1 MIQNFRQ
8 RLFKHFILLSVSL
21 GIPLLACLVV
31 LGSMVPRA
39 HIETISLATAA
50 QIAERLTTNVAL
62 DRISLNPNFSIEGH
76 RLQTQPVFFPVASKT
91 REALVK
97 RMGSS
102 FSRYLLEKYIATD
115 IQLVMIPASFEGI
128 ENQQKAI
135 IIAALDASQLGKQFD
150 YGVYEDDDI
159 GAQIQDARIANQ
171 GSKGTGLWSAFAPVF
186 NKKQQTVAMVVVH
199 SDASMINKLDWAG
212 AFFAFMLVA
221 SVIGLSVY
229 FASRMAR
236 RIHHPIKAL
245 HEGMLELAKGNFD
258 IKLAPS
264 HTGDEFDD
272 LIRHFNNTSAQ
283 LKDRLNMLNSM
294 QMAAEI
300 QAKLLPQEYPDLNN
314 YALAAS
320 LNYAELAGGDY
331 YDFILI
337 PADKGAG
344 NSWLLVVGDVTGHG
358 VSAALLVAWLR
369 ATVRLLARECK
380 EDLVSLVE
388 RLNASM
394 LQDMNTGKFVTL
406 FFAIVDDE
414 SNKLIC
420 LSAGHDPVRLY
431 RAANG
436 KTELLEA
443 NGPPVGVVSSALWQG
458 VSCCEMQPNDTLLI
472 LTDGLQDAKD
482 TEGKRLG
489 VEAVD
494 KCMLTNLNQA
504 PEMMQQSLLDMMNF
518 HRRGRELADDV
529 TLLLVKYNP

>member
-1 MIQNFRQ
+1 VIQNFRQ

-50 QIAERLTTNVAL
+50 QIAERLSTNVAL
-62 DRISLNPNFSIEGH
+62 NRISLNPNFSIEGH

-97 RMGSS
+97 RTGST

-115 IQLVMIPASFEGI
+115 IQLVMIPASFDGI
-128 ENQQKAI
+128 ENQQMAI
-135 IIAALDASQLGKQFD
+135 VIAALDATQLGKQFD
-150 YGVYEDDDI
+150 YSVYEDEDI
-159 GAQIQDARIANQ
+159 GANLQDARIANQ
-171 GSKGTGLWSAFAPVF
+171 GSRGSGRWSAFAPVF
-186 NKKQQTVAMVVVH
+186 NNKQQTVAMVVVH

-212 AFFAFMLVA
+212 AFFAFMLVG
-221 SVIGLSVY
+221 SVISLSVY

-245 HEGMLELAKGNFD
+245 HEGMQEMAKGNFD

-264 HTGDEFDD
+264 YTGDEFDD

-283 LKDRLNMLNSM
+283 LKDRMNMLNSM

-300 QAKLLPQEYPDLNN
+300 QAKLLPQEYPDLPN

-331 YDFILI
+331 YDFIHI
-337 PADKGAG
+337 PADKGI
-344 NSWLLVVGDVTGHG
+344 NNRWLLVVGDVTGHG

-380 EDLVSLVE
+380 EDLVRLVD

-406 FFAIVDDE
+406 FFAIVDDD
-414 SNKLIC
+414 SKRFSW

-431 RAANG
+431 RTKSG
-436 KTELLEA
+436 EIELLEA
-443 NGPPVGVVSSALWQG
+443 NGPPVGVVPSAVWEEMN
-458 VSCCEMQPNDTLLI
+458 CCEMLPNDTLLI

-482 TEGKRLG
+482 IEGLRLG
-489 VEAVD
+489 VAAVD
-494 KCMLTNLNQA
+494 KCMLANLHNT
-504 PEMMQQSLLDMMNF
+504 PEAMQQSLLELMNF

-529 TLLLVKYNP
+529 TLLIVKCKG